1 MYLSLLT
8 LFLFVSYTE
17 PCEEA
22 DYVVCYDVPWGEA
35 DIVDRVWCTIKC
47 KMTECRSS
55 RLIQAYCVT
64 GFLILSTV
72 DILGLITLS
81 CGGCSVYYRMFRS
94 ILDPKPLGPCKIPP
108 PSCVSPRKF
117 PEVVKCLQ
125 EGKIITLSHRPQFM
139 LRNTD
144 VYDNIQNVEGK
155 ATIVFLKEDIN

>member
-55 RLIQAYCVT
+55 WLTQAYCVT

-94 ILDPKPLGPCKIPP
+94 ILDPKPLGPCWIPP
-108 PSCVSPRKF
+108 QSCDHQESFLRLSNVSRRAKSSPSLTVLNSCW
-117 PEVVKCLQ
+117 ETLMYM
-125 EGKIITLSHRPQFM
+125 ITFKM
-139 LRNTD
+139 
-144 VYDNIQNVEGK
+144 
-155 ATIVFLKEDIN
+155 LKEKLL